1 MGLNLLFNRLLPESA
16 RWLMTQGRK
25 EEALKE
31 LQRAARV
38 NKKKVPEDVL
48 NNVNSINT
56 ENFGLSI

>member
-1 MGLNLLFNRLLPESA
+1 MLLPESA
-16 RWLMTQGRK
+16 RWLITQGRK

-48 NNVNSINT
+48 NNVNSM
-56 ENFGLSI
+56 